1 MKRHLVQLD
10 SLRGMAAMTVVFS
23 HLLYIYPYFE
33 PNTSKNMDYFWLNIV
48 KYSPLHIIFDGH
60 GAVILFFVLS
70 GFVLALPY
78 YRENFELQYI
88 PYIIKR
94 FYRIYVPYIITLA
107 FASLLAFPFM
117 GDLVQGGSDF
127 VTRIWSTEIG
137 IQDILNH
144 IILIGS
150 YDTKQLNPVI
160 WSLIHEMRIS
170 IIFPFI
176 MMVILRFNWKNVI
189 CFAGFLSII
198 GFIVL
203 RIPILSIGGLTSLGY
218 TIHYIGIFMI
228 GALLAKY
235 YQTIVHWL
243 KEKNTLFKGFLL
255 LLAVCLY
262 SYSFLFYNVSLAHI
276 FIIDDWFTV
285 IGAVIFIS
293 ISLASIRLT
302 NVLKWKPIHYIGEIS
317 YSLYLVHLPIILF
330 MVHLLDNLIPTSLIL
345 LLSFMS
351 SFLFASLSYHFVEIP
366 SIKMGAKIARK
377 IKKGEQ

>member
-33 PNTSKNMDYFWLNIV
+33 PNTSENMDYFWLNIV

-78 YRENFELQYI
+78 YRENFELQYM
-88 PYIIKR
+88 PYII
-94 FYRIYVPYIITLA
+94 ILA
-107 FASLLAFPFM
+107 FASLLAFPFIV
-117 GDLVQGGSDF
+117 DLVQGGSDF

-144 IILIGS
+144 ILLIGS

-176 MMVILRFNWKNVI
+176 MMVVLRYNWKNVI

-198 GFIVL
+198 GFIAL
-203 RIPILSIGGLTSLGY
+203 RMPILSIGGLTSLGY

-228 GALLAKY
+228 
-235 YQTIVHWL
+235 
-243 KEKNTLFKGFLL
+243 
-255 LLAVCLY
+255 
-262 SYSFLFYNVSLAHI
+262 
-276 FIIDDWFTV
+276 
-285 IGAVIFIS
+285 
-293 ISLASIRLT
+293 
-302 NVLKWKPIHYIGEIS
+302 
-317 YSLYLVHLPIILF
+317 
-330 MVHLLDNLIPTSLIL
+330 
-345 LLSFMS
+345 
-351 SFLFASLSYHFVEIP
+351 
-366 SIKMGAKIARK
+366 
-377 IKKGEQ
+377 